1 MAKILIVGVDP
12 AILNSL
18 RAVLEPSGSYDLEFA
33 ENGEKA
39 LYLFYK
45 SLDFSLVI
53 TPMILPDVEGLDLIQ
68 AWENDGFDVPAVILT
83 ENNEVALSI
92 SHINSIGNNY
102 FLNLDCVQKE
112 LLSIVETVF
121 AREKAQNQNRQQ
133 MVGLAKE
140 KIELQQT
147 VGNLTNIG
155 KILSSEKDFQ
165 KLLEKIVFYARDI
178 TAADACTLYL
188 LENKCLHFKIVQYAS
203 KGIIMGGRSAYP
215 IRFAPLD
222 LVESNVASYVA
233 LKGETIAIDDIYE
246 TNRFDFTQIK
256 NFDSIMSYRSKS
268 LLAVPMRNHENEAIG
283 VWQLM
288 NAKDQTTKKTIS
300 FSPVVQQLAESVA
313 SQAAVAV
320 TNMSLINSMQNLFES
335 FVHVMATAIDEKSPV
350 AGAHVKRVADLTI
363 TLAEVI
369 NEQTEGK
376 FKDIH
381 FNPEKMRELR
391 IAALMHDIGKVTT
404 PVEIVEKGKKLETI
418 FDRIVFVDLRL
429 RYIAK
434 LVEIDGY
441 RLKLELSD
449 RKAPKEETERV
460 EKDVRQKL
468 VELEEI
474 RSFVRR
480 CNEPTEFLG
489 DKELEFLKKV
499 KTLAYKDEQGN
510 ELNYLTEEEFEYLS
524 IRKGSLTERERR
536 IIQNHAAVTLKML
549 NKIPFT
555 KNLRGIP
562 LFAGAHHE
570 HPNGTGYPLGLK
582 NGEIPFEGLLMAVVD
597 IAEALTAAD
606 RPYKKAMPLSLV
618 YKILREMVQKG
629 ELDGDLVELFI
640 TNNVY
645 ERYLNGNEKTGT

>member
-1 MAKILIVGVDP
+1 MAKILVVGVDP
-12 AILNSL
+12 VVLNSL
-18 RAVLEPSGSYDLEFA
+18 RAVLEPSGSDLEFA

-39 LYLFYK
+39 LYLFYN
-45 SLDFSLVI
+45 SMDFSLVI
-53 TPMILPDVEGLDLIQ
+53 TPMILPDVGGLDLVQ
-68 AWENDGFDVPAVILT
+68 AWRNDGFDVPVVILT
-83 ENNEVALSI
+83 EKDEISI
-92 SHINSIGNNY
+92 SISDINSIGNNY
-102 FLNLDCVQKE
+102 FLNLDCIQKE

-121 AREKAQNQNRQQ
+121 ARKRAQNQSRQQ

-147 VGNLTNIG
+147 VGHLTNIG
-155 KILSSEKDFQ
+155 KTLSSEKDFQ
-165 KLLEKIVFYARDI
+165 KLLEKIVFCARDI
-178 TAADACTLYL
+178 TSADACTLYL
-188 LENKCLHFKIVQYAS
+188 LENKRLHFKIVQYAS

-215 IRFAPLD
+215 IRFTPLD
-222 LVESNVASYVA
+222 LAESNVAGYVA

-246 TNRFDFTQIK
+246 TGHFDFTQIK
-256 NFDSIMSYRSKS
+256 NFDSVMSYRSKS
-268 LLAVPMRNHENEAIG
+268 LLAVPMRNHENEVIG

-288 NAKDQTTKKTIS
+288 NAKDPTTRKTIS

-313 SQAAVAV
+313 SQAAIAV

-350 AGAHVKRVADLTI
+350 AGSHCKRVADLTI
-363 TLAEVI
+363 TLAEVV
-369 NEQTEGK
+369 NEQTEGR
-376 FKDIH
+376 FKDTH

-434 LVEIDGY
+434 LVEIGGY
-441 RLKLELSD
+441 KLKLELID
-449 RKAPKEETERV
+449 RKAPKEEIDQA

-468 VELEEI
+468 AELGEI

-489 DKELEFLKKV
+489 DEKLGFLKKIKALV
-499 KTLAYKDEQGN
+499 YKDEQGN
-510 ELNYLTEEEFEYLS
+510 GLNYLTEEEFEYLS
-524 IRKGSLTERERR
+524 IRKGSLTEKERQ

-555 KNLRGIP
+555 KNLKDIP
-562 LFAGAHHE
+562 TFAGAHHE
-570 HPNGTGYPLGLK
+570 RPNGMGYPLGMK
-582 NGEIPFEGLLMAVVD
+582 GEEIPFEGLLMAVVD

-606 RPYKKAMPLSLV
+606 RPYKKAMPLPV
-618 YKILREMVQKG
+618 VHKILREMAQKG
-629 ELDGDLVELFI
+629 ELDNDLVELFI
-640 TNNVY
+640 NNNVY
-645 ERYLNGNEKTGT
+645 ARYLKGNGKVET